1 MPQRGRPESGTRKG
15 DSSSSPTQPTQPA
28 EGEPVEIPVP
38 ERDDVMRD
46 LRKMA
51 KPPAPGPPPKKPRQ
65 WTQR

>member
-1 MPQRGRPESGTRKG
+1 MRDHGRHESATPKG

-28 EGEPVEIPVP
+28 EGEPVEIPIP

-51 KPPAPGPPPKKPRQ
+51 KPPAPGPPPKKPPR
-65 WTQR
+65 WAS

>member
-1 MPQRGRPESGTRKG
+1 MGRDKQETGPA
-15 DSSSSPTQPTQPA
+15 QPTQPVK
-28 EGEPVEIPVP
+28 GEPVEIPVP

-65 WTQR
+65 W

>member
-1 MPQRGRPESGTRKG
+1 MG
-15 DSSSSPTQPTQPA
+15 DDKQETQPTQPA

-51 KPPAPGPPPKKPRQ
+51 RPAAPQAPKPSPQGKPPLPR
-65 WTQR
+65 RP